1 MKRRSIQNDP
11 IGTPE
16 RDRGAVVVQNFSL
29 DLTKAAVV
37 APALKGQPKPK
48 PEQKDK

>member
-29 DLTKAAVV
+29 DLTKAAAV